1 MNYNEGAT
9 RDGGK
14 RKERPPSLTLSSQE
28 HGGTQGASDHPR
40 PSLGSI
46 NSHSSLDPYY
56 FTATIARPVISSTP
70 EPRPE
75 PNIPP
80 TSSYGDIEPAQEPKT
95 PATHP
100 GSIDRAGL
108 VGVGDLTTPRWTS
121 RTDVSSRNHP
131 WRSLDFDL
139 VPPKEDSEPLAPQ
152 GAQEQDNDVDRSSPW
167 TIEAVDESDT
177 NEMPSYIVPSPPPVP
192 PAMAPPSPAPKFTDP
207 AGEFRALRARRSVEE
222 NPGEKSAGEEIL
234 YPRTVSK
241 SRPGTEPSTPMVLSD
256 AAKSSTSGRGHL
268 SAREARRSPTLTS
281 GGTPASSSTPHR
293 HRKRPSEEISPSGS
307 TGRANGSSS
316 SSKDET
322 SVRRHRS
329 LGVAPP
335 GGSPVIGREKA
346 KERRRQDV
354 ANSMIS
360 PSRGHSSK
368 DSISKER
375 HVRRSSASAAST
387 SSPPSQETTFNKRAH
402 DFSHLPPSPSST
414 TLQHI
419 LKSTTVNHTGTP
431 SPLPTHATVPSTSS
445 VAHSLLRG
453 TQEGWSGLDDSATA
467 EALRKLDGISGK
479 NLRARSSVI
488 SVASKSSSR
497 PGTPGSKTGHGQW
510 EGVEAPPL
518 TKRRSVGANL
528 RDATPASS
536 SGQTTVAPTPAAVPI
551 MPQEKEDADLDM
563 TIIKASNTP
572 IGMRSAGPSPV
583 KRGSG
588 GSTHTHFTS
597 TGTPSS
603 TRDYTSASTST
614 SVTSTHVSSHRHSS
628 SGAKLKRSNSTGS
641 DSSSI
646 HSEKDRA
653 AALAAGADGEPTS
666 IPPVPPLPKAYQTPP
681 GSAHQHSVNSYNG
694 HFLQEDP
701 ADHLH
706 GQPEVEAHALPK
718 RLTPAAEV
726 PQSPSASSSVTATR
740 TPSKKWSFSGLNLR
754 LPSSGPKEGGPLSPL
769 SPRKSLSGRSASG
782 PSPGTKQQPLPE
794 RISTSREQE
803 PGSPSLVLRR
813 SPSPRNSTSSHHGH
827 QPHQFPNP
835 HSQVAPSPTRRST
848 DRLSR
853 PGSNSSHYTNAT
865 STQTHS
871 KETVQGSPTRRP
883 STTRR
888 LTPSSI
894 PFFRRSSTHSAHSP
908 NLPSASIPLPPP
920 PLMSPRS
927 PASLNPTSP
936 LMPIMNNGQG
946 SFNDHSPTL
955 PSLTRATPPTADI
968 TSSPGSS
975 SHRKSMLMGLPSLLK
990 GSNSRRSLHGGD
1002 KSDAEKKQREEKS
1015 REREREREEKAREKE
1030 RRKEEKK
1037 EERSESRISV
1047 LMGRRRGKTLSS
1059 ADATR
1064 KTKTADPEL
1073 PPMQMP
1079 GIPSS
1084 TAQRV
1089 ASLRASVTSGAHR
1102 ITVPSTPPS
1111 KARTSVRSTASPSS
1125 PSQKTPTVLTKSSD
1139 VSLRSN
1145 RQQLPTIAGSPSV
1158 STVGSKEG
1166 AALAAAT
1173 NGTPS
1178 AKDVNS
1184 STKIPRISSQTSAGG
1199 SPQPAMKSMMSGT
1212 KRGSVAEQ
1220 SAPSEVSTSFEEF
1233 GLLDTPVNKAT
1244 TTVGNNR
1251 YSVRGSPQSS
1261 KQQPRYAAS
1270 TISSSVSTSSIRKP
1284 ARDSSISLNAMRKSS
1299 TASVNSMSSSL
1310 ASSSVNM
1317 AETPP
1322 HRFSA
1327 LSPAKSIKMLSP
1339 KPKIAVQSPKAHG
1352 ITSSPALRQGSSS
1365 SSDRHSFST
1374 PSPVPTPVDEEE
1386 LLGDEEMMDYIRR
1399 QHARKIAS
1407 GAKKEDLEEMLKFPE
1422 PIAPAPAL
1430 TPQAV
1435 LKSSQAVYLSDYER
1449 KEILDYPN
1457 VYFIGARSDKKP
1469 AMRDN
1474 PTNNYSYD
1482 DDRGDYQIVNGDHL
1496 AYRYEVIETLGKGSF
1511 GQVLHCRDHCTGES
1525 VAIKIIRNK
1534 KRFHHQALVEI
1545 KILDNLRKWD
1555 PDEKHHVIKMTENFY
1570 FRNHL
1575 CIAMELLSIN
1585 LYELIK
1591 ANGFV
1596 GFTTTLIRRFTT
1608 QMLGSLSLM
1617 RHHRIVHCDLKPENI
1632 LLRHPAK
1639 SGIKV
1644 IDFGSSCLEHEKVY
1658 TYIQS
1663 RFYRSPEVILGMSY
1677 SMAIDMWSLGCILAE
1692 LYTGFPIFPGE
1703 NEQEQLACIM
1713 EVLGVPDKDII
1724 QRSSRRRIF
1733 FDSSGAP
1740 RPVVNSKGRR
1750 RRPGT
1755 KTLSQVLRCDDA
1767 DFVDFIAKCLIWD
1780 PDRRLKPQSAMR
1792 HPFITGGRGKSKT
1805 PTAST
1810 SSRSGLL
1817 GSSSTVSKISRLA
1830 SSSSNTQS
1838 NEVTKKMI
1846 GPPTPL
1852 TATRTARLSAGLPP
1866 ISNSASSSSLQS
1878 NASTQRAQRYLSA
1891 GAKLS

>member
-121 RTDVSSRNHP
+121 RTDASSRNHP

-431 SPLPTHATVPSTSS
+431 SPLPTHATVPS
-445 VAHSLLRG
+445 
-453 TQEGWSGLDDSATA
+453 LDDSATA

-572 IGMRSAGPSPV
+572 IG
-583 KRGSG
+583 
-588 GSTHTHFTS
+588 
-597 TGTPSS
+597 
-603 TRDYTSASTST
+603 
-614 SVTSTHVSSHRHSS
+614 
-628 SGAKLKRSNSTGS
+628 AKLKRSNSTGS

-718 RLTPAAEV
+718 RLTPAAE
-726 PQSPSASSSVTATR
+726 
-740 TPSKKWSFSGLNLR
+740 
-754 LPSSGPKEGGPLSPL
+754 
-769 SPRKSLSGRSASG
+769 
-782 PSPGTKQQPLPE
+782 
-794 RISTSREQE
+794 QE
-803 PGSPSLVLRR
+803 
-813 SPSPRNSTSSHHGH
+813 
-827 QPHQFPNP
+827 
-835 HSQVAPSPTRRST
+835 
-848 DRLSR
+848 
-853 PGSNSSHYTNAT
+853 
-865 STQTHS
+865 
-871 KETVQGSPTRRP
+871 
-883 STTRR
+883 
-888 LTPSSI
+888 
-894 PFFRRSSTHSAHSP
+894 
-908 NLPSASIPLPPP
+908 
-920 PLMSPRS
+920 
-927 PASLNPTSP
+927 
-936 LMPIMNNGQG
+936 
-946 SFNDHSPTL
+946 
-955 PSLTRATPPTADI
+955 
-968 TSSPGSS
+968 
-975 SHRKSMLMGLPSLLK
+975 
-990 GSNSRRSLHGGD
+990 
-1002 KSDAEKKQREEKS
+1002 
-1015 REREREREEKAREKE
+1015 
-1030 RRKEEKK
+1030 
-1037 EERSESRISV
+1037 
-1047 LMGRRRGKTLSS
+1047 
-1059 ADATR
+1059 
-1064 KTKTADPEL
+1064 
-1073 PPMQMP
+1073 
-1079 GIPSS
+1079 
-1084 TAQRV
+1084 
-1089 ASLRASVTSGAHR
+1089 
-1102 ITVPSTPPS
+1102 
-1111 KARTSVRSTASPSS
+1111 
-1125 PSQKTPTVLTKSSD
+1125 
-1139 VSLRSN
+1139 
-1145 RQQLPTIAGSPSV
+1145 
-1158 STVGSKEG
+1158 
-1166 AALAAAT
+1166 
-1173 NGTPS
+1173 
-1178 AKDVNS
+1178 
-1184 STKIPRISSQTSAGG
+1184 
-1199 SPQPAMKSMMSGT
+1199 
-1212 KRGSVAEQ
+1212 
-1220 SAPSEVSTSFEEF
+1220 
-1233 GLLDTPVNKAT
+1233 
-1244 TTVGNNR
+1244 
-1251 YSVRGSPQSS
+1251 
-1261 KQQPRYAAS
+1261 
-1270 TISSSVSTSSIRKP
+1270 
-1284 ARDSSISLNAMRKSS
+1284 
-1299 TASVNSMSSSL
+1299 
-1310 ASSSVNM
+1310 
-1317 AETPP
+1317 
-1322 HRFSA
+1322 
-1327 LSPAKSIKMLSP
+1327 
-1339 KPKIAVQSPKAHG
+1339 
-1352 ITSSPALRQGSSS
+1352 
-1365 SSDRHSFST
+1365 
-1374 PSPVPTPVDEEE
+1374 
-1386 LLGDEEMMDYIRR
+1386 
-1399 QHARKIAS
+1399 
-1407 GAKKEDLEEMLKFPE
+1407 
-1422 PIAPAPAL
+1422 
-1430 TPQAV
+1430 
-1435 LKSSQAVYLSDYER
+1435 
-1449 KEILDYPN
+1449 
-1457 VYFIGARSDKKP
+1457 
-1469 AMRDN
+1469 
-1474 PTNNYSYD
+1474 
-1482 DDRGDYQIVNGDHL
+1482 
-1496 AYRYEVIETLGKGSF
+1496 
-1511 GQVLHCRDHCTGES
+1511 
-1525 VAIKIIRNK
+1525 
-1534 KRFHHQALVEI
+1534 
-1545 KILDNLRKWD
+1545 
-1555 PDEKHHVIKMTENFY
+1555 
-1570 FRNHL
+1570 
-1575 CIAMELLSIN
+1575 MELLW
-1585 LYELIK
+1585 
-1591 ANGFV
+1591 A
-1596 GFTTTLIRRFTT
+1596 
-1608 QMLGSLSLM
+1608 
-1617 RHHRIVHCDLKPENI
+1617 
-1632 LLRHPAK
+1632 
-1639 SGIKV
+1639 
-1644 IDFGSSCLEHEKVY
+1644 
-1658 TYIQS
+1658 
-1663 RFYRSPEVILGMSY
+1663 
-1677 SMAIDMWSLGCILAE
+1677 
-1692 LYTGFPIFPGE
+1692 
-1703 NEQEQLACIM
+1703 
-1713 EVLGVPDKDII
+1713 
-1724 QRSSRRRIF
+1724 
-1733 FDSSGAP
+1733 
-1740 RPVVNSKGRR
+1740 
-1750 RRPGT
+1750 
-1755 KTLSQVLRCDDA
+1755 
-1767 DFVDFIAKCLIWD
+1767 
-1780 PDRRLKPQSAMR
+1780 
-1792 HPFITGGRGKSKT
+1792 
-1805 PTAST
+1805 
-1810 SSRSGLL
+1810 
-1817 GSSSTVSKISRLA
+1817 
-1830 SSSSNTQS
+1830 
-1838 NEVTKKMI
+1838 
-1846 GPPTPL
+1846 
-1852 TATRTARLSAGLPP
+1852 
-1866 ISNSASSSSLQS
+1866 
-1878 NASTQRAQRYLSA
+1878 
-1891 GAKLS
+1891 